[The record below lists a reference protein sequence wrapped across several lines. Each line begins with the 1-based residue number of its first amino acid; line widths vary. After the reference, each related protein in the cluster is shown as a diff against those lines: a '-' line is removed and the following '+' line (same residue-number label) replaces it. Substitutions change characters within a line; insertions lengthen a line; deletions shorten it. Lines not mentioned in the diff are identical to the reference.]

1 MTGNVKAK
9 HPPRSS
15 LNRNN
20 GKDSSVTSGS
30 WSSRKVEEGRNRP
43 PRVIRTQ
50 PEVEEHISNFYSDLF
65 RERATKSSRDDI
77 KQYLGEGFDVLDGLC
92 KKNVDLT
99 TMKEIDNPITK
110 AEVLEAIQSGK
121 AGRARGFSGYTKE
134 FYRHFAPDLV
144 DFILEYIWYT
154 EEQGILSTNQRV
166 DIITLLPK
174 GDKSLKNWSPL
185 NCYQHCTN

>member
-1 MTGNVKAK
+1 
-9 HPPRSS
+9 
-15 LNRNN
+15 
-20 GKDSSVTSGS
+20 
-30 WSSRKVEEGRNRP
+30 
-43 PRVIRTQ
+43 
-50 PEVEEHISNFYSDLF
+50 
-65 RERATKSSRDDI
+65 
-77 KQYLGEGFDVLDGLC
+77 
-92 KKNVDLT
+92 
-99 TMKEIDNPITK
+99 MKEIDNPITK